1 MARHLAIG
9 DIHGCFETL
18 KRLLRVVE
26 PREEDL
32 IITLGDYINRGPNSY
47 GVMEWLIQTQKTG
60 QLRAL
65 RGNHDVMFAQAIEG
79 ENISRFRKVGGDETL
94 KSYAKYGN
102 RSGKLNDV
110 PEHHFQFLESELL
123 PYYEMD
129 THFFVHANAYADYPL
144 ADQPDYMLYWE
155 KFNYPPRHM
164 SGKIMVC
171 GHSSQKSGRP
181 LVTEDAICID
191 TFAHGGGWLS
201 CLDVQADM
209 LWQANRDG
217 DVRQLPLSEIEQLDI
232 R

>member
-1 MARHLAIG
+1 
-9 DIHGCFETL
+9 
-18 KRLLRVVE
+18 
-26 PREEDL
+26 
-32 IITLGDYINRGPNSY
+32 
-47 GVMEWLIQTQKTG
+47 
-60 QLRAL
+60 
-65 RGNHDVMFAQAIEG
+65 
-79 ENISRFRKVGGDETL
+79 
-94 KSYAKYGN
+94 
-102 RSGKLNDV
+102 
-110 PEHHFQFLESELL
+110 
-123 PYYEMD
+123 
-129 THFFVHANAYADYPL
+129 
-144 ADQPDYMLYWE
+144 
-155 KFNYPPRHM
+155 M